1 MTPSDEGLTPL
12 DATAN
17 PDAAAWTALTAARH
31 GGAVPAG
38 LLGHP
43 LCRMLGPIAS
53 PRALVFAQLG
63 QSLDGRIAT
72 VTGASHYINGPAAI
86 DHLHR
91 LRALADAV
99 VVGVG
104 TVCAD
109 DCQLTVRR
117 VEGRS
122 PARVVIDPRGRMPE
136 TARALA
142 DDGVRRIVIRAE
154 GAGHCATPGVE
165 TIHLALKDGR
175 ICPGDVVASLARR
188 GLRRVLVE
196 GGAHTVSAFVAT
208 DRIDRLHIM
217 VAPLLVG
224 SGRPGLTLAP
234 VDRLEFA
241 RRPATAAYPLGQD
254 VLFDCDLRTTA
265 DEAFARD
272 EACTR
277 NEALDTA
284 TGEFD
289 ERHDDDARRRQLHH
303 DG

>member
-1 MTPSDEGLTPL
+1 MTAPDQGQAPFASASAE
-12 DATAN
+12 DAV
-17 PDAAAWTALTAARH
+17 AWTALKAARH
-31 GGAVPAG
+31 GAVIPAS
-38 LLGHP
+38 LAGHP

-53 PRALVFAQLG
+53 QRARVIAQLG

-117 VEGRS
+117 VDGQS

-142 DDGVRRIVIRAE
+142 DDGVRRIVVRAE

-165 TIHLALKDGR
+165 TIHLAVTDGR
-175 ICPGDVVASLARR
+175 ICPGDVIAALARR
-188 GLRRVLVE
+188 GMRRVLVE
-196 GGAHTVSAFVAT
+196 GGAHTVSAFVAA

-234 VDRLEFA
+234 IDRLDLA
-241 RRPATAAYPLGQD
+241 RRPATTAHALGQD

-265 DEAFARD
+265 DPAPVRCEAS
-272 EACTR
+272 
-277 NEALDTA
+277 DTA
-284 TGEFD
+284 KGEFD
-289 ERHDDDARRRQLHH
+289 EHHDDDARRRQLHH